1 MSELDRLTV
10 AQLRDAARVLG
21 EWIREERHRAEI
33 DAEMLDEDGALACR
47 DLADRV
53 RAVQMALEA
62 AAARREPPSLHH
74 AGGDQ

>member
-62 AAARREPPSLHH
+62 AAARREPPSLNH